1 MIIKTR
7 QQIFQMKRLP
17 VKIVSYQEELTAI
30 QSIRT
35 KVFQVE
41 QGVDAELEFDGLDAD
56 STHLLAYCNEQ
67 PVGTAR
73 IRHVAEGTAKVERLA
88 VLPEARNQGIGRELM
103 LAALEL
109 ISSQEDRLVTVHAQ
123 EYIKGLYEK
132 LGFIQIGDEFKEA
145 GISHVKMTKQLGL
158 MSKSQLRQQILQ
170 QRRSLS
176 HNEWQAKNKA
186 ITQQLRS
193 LSLFTKAKTVLAYFS
208 FKQEPDLKALFNLD
222 KKWGFPRC
230 DAKSLVWHLWQL
242 GDELAIAKYGIKEP
256 FIEAPVIQ
264 PQEVDLILVPTVA
277 CDRQGYR
284 LGYGGGYYDR
294 LLSSPQW
301 QNIPTVGI
309 VYDFA
314 YLPELPKDTWDI
326 QLDFICTE
334 YQCNRL
340 ASIA

>member
-1 MIIKTR
+1 
-7 QQIFQMKRLP
+7 MKRSHL
-17 VKIVSYQEELTAI
+17 KIVDYQEELAAI

-41 QGVDAELEFDGLDAD
+41 QGVSTELEFDGLDAAA
-56 STHLLAYCNEQ
+56 THLLAYFDEQ

-73 IRHVAEGTAKVERLA
+73 IRNIAEGTAKVERLA

-109 ISSQEDRLVTVHAQ
+109 ISNQEDRLVTVHAQ
-123 EYIKGLYEK
+123 EYIKGLYEE
-132 LGFIQIGDEFKEA
+132 LGFIQVGEEFKEA

-158 MSKSQLRQQILQ
+158 MSKSQLRRQFLR

-176 HNEWQAKNKA
+176 PVECQVKNKA
-186 ITQQLRS
+186 ITQQLES
-193 LSLFTKAKTVLAYFS
+193 LSLFTEAKTVLAYFS
-208 FKQEPDLKALFNLD
+208 FKQEPDLKALFNQN

-230 DAKSLVWHLWQL
+230 EAKSLIWHLWQP

-256 FIEAPVIQ
+256 FIEAPVIR

-277 CDRQGYR
+277 GDRQGYR

-301 QNIPTVGI
+301 QNIPTIGI

-314 YLPELPKDTWDI
+314 YIPELPIDTWDTR
-326 QLDFICTE
+326 LDLICTE
-334 YQCNRL
+334 YQL
-340 ASIA
+340 ISIKS